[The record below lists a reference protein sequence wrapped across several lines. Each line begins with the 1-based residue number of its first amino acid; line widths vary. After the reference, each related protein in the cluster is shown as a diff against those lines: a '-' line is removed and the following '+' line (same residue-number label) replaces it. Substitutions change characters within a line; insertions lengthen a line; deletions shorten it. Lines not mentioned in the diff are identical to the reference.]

1 MKLGIGSYTY
11 TWAVGV
17 PGYPSPERKL
27 TALDL
32 IQKAEELNVRDV
44 QICDNL
50 PLHLLTPR
58 ELLELK
64 VAAEK
69 AKIMIEV
76 GTRGIEPD
84 HLRGYLKIAKYLNSN
99 ILRVILHKDTGIL
112 EVEEALSLL
121 QQIVPELEALKI
133 TLAIENHERHRVKD
147 LACLVKQLN
156 SSYVGICLDTVNS
169 FGALE
174 APEQVIA
181 ELAPFVVNLHYKD
194 FIIKRIDSMLGFE
207 ITGRPAGQGMLD
219 CVNLKQQLMESGK
232 DCSVILELWTPF
244 TASVEQ
250 TIARED
256 QWAKESIEYL
266 RMWMNKGNNSI

>member
-11 TWAVGV
+11 TWGVGI
-17 PGYPSPERKL
+17 PGYPLPERKL

-32 IQKAEELNVRDV
+32 IRKAEELNVQVV

-76 GTRGIEPD
+76 GTRGIEPE

-121 QQIVPELEALKI
+121 QQIVPELEALNI
-133 TLAIENHERHRVKD
+133 TLAIENHEKHRVKD
-147 LACLVKQLN
+147 LAYLVKQLN
-156 SSYVGICLDTVNS
+156 SVNVGICLDTVNS

-174 APEQVIA
+174 ALEQVM
-181 ELAPFVVNLHYKD
+181 EQLAPFVVNLHYKD
-194 FIIKRIDSMLGFE
+194 FIIKRVDSRLGFE
-207 ITGRPAGQGMLD
+207 ITGRPAGQGMLN
-219 CVNLKQQLMESGK
+219 CANLKQQLTRSGK
-232 DCSVILELWTPF
+232 DCNVILELWTPF
-244 TASVEQ
+244 TESVEQ
-250 TIARED
+250 TIAREN
-256 QWAKESIEYL
+256 QWAKESVEYL
-266 RMWMNKGNNSI
+266 KIWMSESSQNL